1 MLLFTSSLSSLSTSS
16 DPVTERLTCSDPG
29 TVSTQGDQMLRHLHM
44 ARLEGLTGEISFTDG
59 RRDNLQ
65 IHLVR
70 RGEEDGLGYVGVF
83 GTGRREMEL
92 DEDFREEKVRGVETV
107 NVYVTVIAKSF
118 SLQCIILQIF
128 RIIWKILPTHMRN
141 FSMFFRRCLTL

>member
-1 MLLFTSSLSSLSTSS
+1 MLVFTSSLSSLSTSS

-29 TVSTQGDQMLRHLHM
+29 TVSTQGDQMLKHLHM

-83 GTGRREMEL
+83 GTGRGEIEL
-92 DEDFREEKVRGVETV
+92 DEDFREELDTEVEKV
-107 NVYVTVIAKSF
+107 NVYIMVSTESF
-118 SLQCIILQIF
+118 SFLLFSFAIF
-128 RIIWKILPTHMRN
+128 
-141 FSMFFRRCLTL
+141 

>member
-1 MLLFTSSLSSLSTSS
+1 MLK
-16 DPVTERLTCSDPG
+16 
-29 TVSTQGDQMLRHLHM
+29 HLHM

-83 GTGRREMEL
+83 GTWGREMEL
-92 DEDFREEKVRGVETV
+92 DEDFREELDTGVEKV
-107 NVYVTVIAKSF
+107 NIYIMVSTKSVHLIMF
-118 SLQCIILQIF
+118 SFAIF
-128 RIIWKILPTHMRN
+128 
-141 FSMFFRRCLTL
+141 